1 MTFYLAQHPEY
12 SAASGGGGGGGSN
25 CDVIKIVPPHLPRC
39 ATVEMNLGVWLQGSY
54 TSSVNPLGGSM
65 GADPFVF
72 CWPSAGPIVP
82 VDVTN
87 LFEET
92 NYKQFELSSGGV

>member
-1 MTFYLAQHPEY
+1 
-12 SAASGGGGGGGSN
+12 
-25 CDVIKIVPPHLPRC
+25 
-39 ATVEMNLGVWLQGSY
+39 
-54 TSSVNPLGGSM
+54 M